1 MENKNKIFFIII
13 GIVIGSA
20 MMMFGML
27 IFQGNDNDELL
38 NQQSGLSDEHNENDN
53 LGGVIILSDSVITEL
68 GVKTDI
74 VGPKQLQAHSDLTGE
89 IVVDPDKLAHIVPR
103 FAGIVKKVYKKIGDK
118 VSKDEV
124 VAVIES
130 NESLVT
136 YNVDSSIDG
145 VVLDLHMTPGEFI
158 GDDKHVVTIVDLS
171 TVWAELN
178 IYQEELNN
186 IKVGQ
191 NVDVFFDGVEITA
204 RTKIFYISP
213 TVDVHTRTGKA
224 RVQLNNSKSIWKPG
238 MFINA
243 KVYTEIETVDQAV
256 SLTAIHNFEG
266 QKVVFVRDGLGFR
279 AQPVTIGKTNTIC
292 AQILTGLNIG
302 QIYISD
308 GAFIIKSEL
317 LKESFGGDHGH

>member
-27 IFQGNDNDELL
+27 IFQGNNNDELL

-68 GVKTDI
+68 GIKTDI
-74 VGPKQLQAHSDLTGE
+74 VGPKLLQAHVDLTGE

-136 YNVDSSIDG
+136 YNVESSIDG

-158 GDDKHVVTIVDLS
+158 GDDEHVVTVVDLS

-191 NVDVFFDGVEITA
+191 NVDVFFDGVDITA
-204 RTKIFYISP
+204 RAKIFYISP

-279 AQPVTIGKTNTIC
+279 AQPVTIGKTNTIYV
-292 AQILTGLNIG
+292 QILTGLNIG
-302 QIYISD
+302 QIYLSD
-308 GAFIIKSEL
+308 GAFVIKSEL